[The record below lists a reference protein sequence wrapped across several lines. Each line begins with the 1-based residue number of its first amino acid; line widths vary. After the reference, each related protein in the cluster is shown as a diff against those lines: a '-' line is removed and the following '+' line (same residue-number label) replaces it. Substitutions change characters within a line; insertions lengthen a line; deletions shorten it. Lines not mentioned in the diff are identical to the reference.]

1 MIRKKS
7 AVLNLVFLCA
17 SSSAF
22 AQSSPSAVATFHDLQ
37 GRNVGKAILTQ
48 TANGV
53 LIEMELS
60 NVAAGEH
67 GFHIHE
73 TGICDAAD
81 GFKSAG
87 GHYEPSQH
95 QHGYLD
101 AGGPHAGDMP
111 NQFIGRDG
119 TLRAHVLNPNIT
131 LSDGPASLFDADGS
145 AIVVHAGPDD
155 YHSQPAGN
163 AGDRIAC
170 AVIEW
175 R

>member
-1 MIRKKS
+1 MIRTKL
-7 AVLNLVFLCA
+7 AALGFALLCP
-17 SSSAF
+17 STVAF
-22 AQSSPSAVATFHDLQ
+22 AQTPQRAEATFRDLQ
-37 GRNVGKAILTQ
+37 GQEIGNAVLTQ

-53 LIEMELS
+53 LIEIELS
-60 NVAAGEH
+60 NVAEGEH

-73 TGICDAAD
+73 TGVCDAAD
-81 GFKSAG
+81 GFKAAG

-95 QHGYLD
+95 QHGYMA

-111 NQFIGRDG
+111 NQFVTGDR
-119 TLRAHVLNPNIT
+119 TLRAHVLNPNVT

-163 AGDRIAC
+163 AGNRIAC
-170 AVIEW
+170 AVIEK

>member
-1 MIRKKS
+1 MIRMKS

-22 AQSSPSAVATFHDLQ
+22 AQSSPSAEATFNDLQ

-101 AGGPHAGDMP
+101 ASGPHAGDMP
-111 NQFIGRDG
+111 NQFVGRDG

-163 AGDRIAC
+163 AGDRIVC